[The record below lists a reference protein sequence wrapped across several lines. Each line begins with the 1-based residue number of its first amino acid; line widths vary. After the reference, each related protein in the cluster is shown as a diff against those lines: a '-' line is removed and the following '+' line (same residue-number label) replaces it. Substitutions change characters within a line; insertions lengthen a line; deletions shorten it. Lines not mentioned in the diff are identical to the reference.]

1 MQTSSNK
8 KQKISKLIITFEIKA
23 NYIFL
28 NFYYNFI
35 MSVKQIDGY
44 KIYMGEVLGTGSYGS
59 VYVGKC
65 DKNGDKVAIKVL

>member
-1 MQTSSNK
+1 
-8 KQKISKLIITFEIKA
+8 
-23 NYIFL
+23 
-28 NFYYNFI
+28 

-44 KIYMGEVLGTGSYGS
+44 KIYMSEVLGTGSYGS